1 MALLTR
7 NREDLHEKAMRENA
21 VAASEELRALL
32 EYVMMMCDIDLPDNS
47 EDEDED
53 EEEEEE

>member
-47 EDEDED
+47 EDEDE
-53 EEEEEE
+53 EEEED